1 MNILLGSH
9 GFPPNQ
15 AGGAEWRTYRTA
27 RWLSERGHSV
37 QVLAVDDTCYGT
49 VGDVRLTDE
58 TKDGIR
64 VRRLSYHLD
73 RALKAV
79 AEYNNPIVYE
89 IVGQLLHENQFDL
102 FHLISG
108 LRMTGSAVQAAHSAH
123 VPAVVTLTDFWFL
136 CPRIILQRRT
146 GEVCSVPEDPV
157 ECALCLLNEQRRYR
171 LPHVAT
177 KGLTTSLLKR
187 IWPATDWMGAT
198 SVQPPRH
205 QIAARRHFLRETLAL
220 FDKVIAPSRFLAELY
235 QMHGITREQI
245 ALIRQ
250 GVNLRPPDTERPYRP
265 RRPLMFGYVGQL
277 APHKGVDLLVKA
289 FRQLGEDENSIRLV
303 LYGNQ
308 AQAWPPFLEKLK
320 REIGDDPR
328 IVWGKPFAN
337 TDAHKVYTELDLL
350 VVPSI
355 WYENSPNVILE
366 AFACGIPVLTS
377 DLGGMA
383 ELVAHDVNGYL
394 FAPNS
399 VSSLRDALERIII
412 QPQQLVRWRQQI
424 PPTRSMNDEMLEVER
439 IYEDILR
446 TR

>member
-1 MNILLGSH
+1 M
-9 GFPPNQ
+9 
-15 AGGAEWRTYRTA
+15 
-27 RWLSERGHSV
+27 
-37 QVLAVDDTCYGT
+37 QVLAIDDTRYGA
-49 VGDVRLTDE
+49 VGEVRLTDE
-58 TKDGIR
+58 TMDGIR
-64 VRRLSYHLD
+64 LRRLSYHLD
-73 RALKAV
+73 QTWETG
-79 AEYNNPIVYE
+79 AEYNNPVVY
-89 IVGQLLHENQFDL
+89 VTVSQLLRKSRADL

-108 LRMTGSAVQAAHSAH
+108 LRMTGSAVHAAHAQQ
-123 VPAVVTLTDFWFL
+123 VPAVVTLMDYWFL
-136 CPRIILQRRT
+136 CPRIILLRRT
-146 GEVCSVPEDPV
+146 GEVCPVPEDPA

-187 IWPATDWMGAT
+187 IWRATDWMGAT
-198 SVQPPRH
+198 RVQPPRQ
-205 QIAARRHFLRETLAL
+205 QIVGRRQFLGKTLAL
-220 FDKVIAPSRFLAELY
+220 FDRVIAPSRFLADLY
-235 QMHGITREQI
+235 QRHGVAKEQI

-250 GVNLRPPDTERPYRP
+250 GVNIRPPDQDDTYRP
-265 RRPLMFGYVGQL
+265 HHPLVFGYAGQL
-277 APHKGVDLLVKA
+277 ASHKGVDLLVKA
-289 FRQLGEDENSIRLV
+289 FRQLGQDENSIRLV

-366 AFACGIPVLTS
+366 AFACGTPVMTA

-383 ELVAHDVNGYL
+383 ELVTHGVNGYL

-399 VSSLRDALERIII
+399 VSSLREALERIIS
-412 QPQQLVRWRQQI
+412 QPQQLVVWRQQI
-424 PPTRSMNDEMLEVER
+424 PPTRSMDDEMLEVER
-439 IYEDILR
+439 IYEEMLR
-446 TR
+446 